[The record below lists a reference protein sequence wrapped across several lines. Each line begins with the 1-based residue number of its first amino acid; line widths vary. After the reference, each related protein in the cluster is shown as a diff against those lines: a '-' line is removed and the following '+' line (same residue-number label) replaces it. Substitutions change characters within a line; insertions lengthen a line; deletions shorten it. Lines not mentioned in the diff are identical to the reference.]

1 MKKRTKS
8 KSRNKDLRLQNDLLL
23 PFCLSVFICL
33 LCALLC
39 YYFFHTNFFRALSK
53 IGEEPI
59 ATITFKYK
67 TAERKF
73 LDRVVWDRLRQ
84 NSPVYNGDTI
94 HTAER
99 SEATVWFDD
108 GTALNLAE
116 STMAQ
121 VFLHADGILGA
132 ELEKGAA
139 TVDSAEGAKGF
150 SLRSHNTS
158 IQVKGGSRL
167 SAQKTEGQDNLLVTV
182 QKGSA
187 SLDDGSSLAEG
198 TSFSVSESGEK
209 AEALSVLSPL
219 PFQKILCFE
228 EGDCPVEFRWN
239 YGEEKNLQLLIAS
252 DKDFTSRAEKI
263 DVSGMKQISLS
274 LSKGTHYWKIFD
286 GGGNERSGKVQVIQS
301 LPPVLLAP
309 AEGYSY
315 QYRKK
320 TPAVRFI
327 WTESEAATAYSFE
340 LSKNQSMKNPLISE
354 RTASSSIIIS
364 TLEEGTYYYRVT
376 PYYAVNRT
384 GLSNPSETRSFTIKR
399 SGSLLPV
406 SLVAPSNGA
415 FVDKSKNTFTLSW
428 RMESEAAKYTLLL
441 SRNKNLSQPL
451 LTRTTA
457 ENYAGFAKDEV
468 STLPEGEY
476 FWAVTQTDG
485 EGNESAASEI
495 RSFYLTDGKIE
506 QRTVFPPDGYTLW
519 KPLCVDTSFT
529 WKTNLSLTQYIQV
542 ARDADFSEI
551 VFDSEADGNSLS
563 GINLEAGEYYWRL
576 TAKDENFK
584 RATSAKKLTVVEE
597 SAAPVL
603 LEPNAAKRAVSR
615 PNEDC
620 EFKWKESEGADYY
633 RIKIYGKDGRLIAD
647 ENFISGNSF
656 LLNMEAFE
664 EGEYRWELQSFSYE
678 TTAAS
683 RRSSTLSSSRFILR
697 KIRPVIMIQPLD
709 KCEIDGWDA
718 IENPPYFEWK
728 SFEAVSES
736 EIILSKKGAGGA
748 ETQTFGRT
756 GYKTRL
762 PQLSSGTYEW
772 TVKARTMD
780 DLDISAV
787 KTFSFT
793 VLPIPP
799 FEKPLDAHTAGGTLF
814 NAGYLRKTPFIEFEW
829 RSVHRAGEYIIEI
842 YDDKKRRL
850 VREILAGNE
859 STKFKLENLSDL
871 GKGHFTW
878 SIRAVMMDDE
888 KKEILIDGE
897 AAEGDFTID
906 YTMNASG
913 GKREKKGEL
922 YAE

>member
-8 KSRNKDLRLQNDLLL
+8 KSRNKVPRLQNDLLL

-39 YYFFHTNFFRALSK
+39 YYLFHTSFFRALSK

-84 NSPVYNGDTI
+84 KSPVYNGDTI

-132 ELEKGAA
+132 ELENGTA

-150 SLRSHNTS
+150 SLRSHDTN

-167 SAQKTEGQDNLLVTV
+167 SAQKIEGQDDVLVTV

-198 TSFSVSESGEK
+198 TSFSVSVSGEK
-209 AEALSVLSPL
+209 AEVLSVLSPL
-219 PFQKILCFE
+219 PSQKILCFE

-263 DVSGMKQISLS
+263 DVSGMTQISLS
-274 LSKGTHYWKIFD
+274 LSKGVYYWKIFD
-286 GGGNERSGKVQVIQS
+286 GGGNEKSGKVQVIQS

-340 LSKNQSMKNPLISE
+340 LSKNPSMKNPLIEE
-354 RTASSSIIIS
+354 RTSSSSIIIS

-428 RMESEAAKYTLLL
+428 RMESEAEKYTLIL

-457 ENYAGFAKDEV
+457 ENYAGFAADEV
-468 STLPEGEY
+468 STLSDGEY

-519 KPLCVDTSFT
+519 KALCVDTSFT
-529 WKTNLSLTQYIQV
+529 WKTNLALTQYIQV

-563 GINLEAGEYYWRL
+563 GINLEAGDYYWRL

-597 SAAPVL
+597 SDAPVL
-603 LEPNAAKRAVSR
+603 LEPSVAKKAVAR

-620 EFKWKESEGADYY
+620 EFKWEESEGADYY
-633 RIKIYGKDGRLIAD
+633 RIKIYGKDGRLITD

-678 TTAAS
+678 TAAAS
-683 RRSSTLSSSRFILR
+683 RRNSTLSSSRFILR

-709 KCEIDGWDA
+709 SCEIDGWDA

-736 EIILSKKGAGGA
+736 GIILSKKGAGGA
-748 ETQTFGRT
+748 ETQTFGSS

-799 FEKPLDAHTAGGTLF
+799 FEKPLDAHTVGGTLF
-814 NAGYLRKTPFIEFEW
+814 NASYLRKTPFIEFEW

-850 VREILAGNE
+850 VREIIAGNG

-871 GKGHFTW
+871 GKGHFT
-878 SIRAVMMDDE
+878 
-888 KKEILIDGE
+888 
-897 AAEGDFTID
+897 
-906 YTMNASG
+906 
-913 GKREKKGEL
+913 
-922 YAE
+922 